1 MDTRVLLVEDDI
13 TARMLLADVL
23 SSAGYDVITAAEG
36 DAAIRALAEHSFDV
50 VLTDIRM
57 GNVDGIQVLA
67 SAKSRPRPPAVILL
81 TGYGSLETAI
91 AALRSGADNY
101 LLKPCEPTDLLA
113 CIADAARRRA
123 EQLRQTDAITSITRS
138 IDQLRGLTPAAE
150 SETGGAA
157 AVAPE
162 PSLQIG
168 RLAIDSFSHTA
179 TFDQQPLHLT
189 PIEYALLRCLAE
201 ARGRVLSYSEIVR
214 RTHGHVTNDN
224 DAQLLIK
231 AHIRNLRRKIDPSY
245 LVNVRGT
252 GYRLAAPE

>member
-23 SSAGYDVITAAEG
+23 SSAGYDVLTAADG
-36 DAAIRALAEHSFDV
+36 DAAIHVLAEQSFDV

-57 GNVDGIQVLA
+57 GSVDGIQVLA
-67 SAKSRPRPPAVILL
+67 DAKRRPRPPAVILL

-123 EQLRQTDAITSITRS
+123 ELLRQTDAITSITRS
-138 IDQLRGLTPAAE
+138 IEQLRGLSPA
-150 SETGGAA
+150 SEHTA
-157 AVAPE
+157 AVPAGSE
-162 PSLQIG
+162 LLIRIG
-168 RLAIDSFSHTA
+168 RLVIDSFFHTA

-214 RTHGHVTNDN
+214 RTHGHITNDN

-231 AHIRNLRRKIDPSY
+231 AHIRNLRRKIDPAY